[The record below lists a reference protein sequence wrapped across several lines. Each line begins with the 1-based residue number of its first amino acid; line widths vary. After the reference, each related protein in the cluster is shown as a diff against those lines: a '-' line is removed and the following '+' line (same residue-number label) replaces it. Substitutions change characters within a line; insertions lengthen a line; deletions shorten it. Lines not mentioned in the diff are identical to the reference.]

1 MARIFVGIGSNI
13 EPEKHIKIAM
23 ETLKEDFPDCKFST
37 VYESEAVGFKGD
49 NFYNL
54 VAEFHSDF
62 SIPEI
67 IKILNTIEQQVGRK
81 RTGVRFSSRSL
92 DLDLL
97 MYDDVICDIPIT
109 LPREEITENAFVL
122 LPLSE
127 LAPDLVHP
135 EQLQTMKQLW
145 KLFNHK
151 SQKLWPVESP
161 GEIEETN

>member
-13 EPEKHIKIAM
+13 EPEKHVKIAM
-23 ETLKEDFPDCKFST
+23 NTLKEDFPDCKFST
-37 VYESEAVGFKGD
+37 VYESEAIGFDGD

-62 SIPEI
+62 PIPEI
-67 IKILNTIEQQVGRK
+67 VDILNIIEQQVGKKRK
-81 RTGVRFSSRSL
+81 NSGFSPRLL

-97 MYDDVICDIPIT
+97 MYGDVICDIPIK
-109 LPREEITENAFVL
+109 LPREDITEKAFVL

-135 EQLQTMKQLW
+135 EELQTMKQLW
-145 KLFNHK
+145 ILFNHN
-151 SQKLWPVESP
+151 SQKLWPVENLDKS
-161 GEIEETN
+161 